1 MSLEKKLEENTI
13 ALRELTAA
21 IKSAFAGQLARSETT
36 SQPLYD
42 TVLSEFTAL
51 QSLDEKAATALV
63 IGLGVRSISE
73 VSASRY
79 QEVLEHIAKFRAE
92 VVKKLAASQ
101 ESTTA
106 PTAETS
112 SQEPASAQD
121 ATTGGEVDIYQEAA
135 SAILKAESVSGGD
148 DGKKL
153 ESADTT
159 GGAQIQA
166 TTATPANA
174 TTTNSDSATA
184 TTVDKPVFTEY
195 QQVADE
201 FLKLVKDKG
210 REAAIELLTAHGV
223 KTAKE
228 LKPEQYQAFGEDVL
242 RIMDEALV

>member
-1 MSLEKKLEENTI
+1 MSLEKQIEENTI

-21 IKSAFAGQLARSETT
+21 ILGAFSAQVALTPEPPFPGEH
-36 SQPLYD
+36 LYES
-42 TVLSEFTAL
+42 VLTEFTAL
-51 QSLDEKAATALV
+51 QSLDHRAAAFL
-63 IGLGVRSISE
+63 LNDNGVRA
-73 VSASRY
+73 VNQLPASQY
-79 QEVLEHIAKFRAE
+79 AAFLDDIATVRADI
-92 VVKKLAASQ
+92 VKKLAVSQ
-101 ESTTA
+101 ESTIA
-106 PTAETS
+106 PIAETS

-121 ATTGGEVDIYQEAA
+121 ATT
-135 SAILKAESVSGGD
+135 GGD

-184 TTVDKPVFTEY
+184 TTGDKPVFTEY

-210 REAAIELLTAHGV
+210 RDAAIELLTAHGV

-242 RIMDEALV
+242 RILGDSLV

>member
-1 MSLEKKLEENTI
+1 MSLEKQIEANTLAI
-13 ALRELTAA
+13 RELTTV
-21 IKSAFAGQLARSETT
+21 IRESWDQQKSRLARSETT

-79 QEVLEHIAKFRAE
+79 QEVLEHIAKFRSE

-112 SQEPASAQD
+112 SQEPGSAQD
-121 ATTGGEVDIYQEAA
+121 ATTGGDDGKKPKGASVTSECMQDGISDIYQEAA
-135 SAILKAESVSGGD
+135 DAILA
-148 DGKKL
+148 
-153 ESADTT
+153 
-159 GGAQIQA
+159 
-166 TTATPANA
+166 
-174 TTTNSDSATA
+174 
-184 TTVDKPVFTEY
+184 DKPVFTEY

-210 REAAIELLTAHGV
+210 RDAAIELLTAHGV

-242 RIMDEALV
+242 RIMGEALV